1 MPQLNR
7 NREDREKKLFKFAE
21 SVRACMLAYELIE
34 RLNVKTA
41 RLRTSHTQSLKVR
54 FAYNTLLQAPV
65 RTAITITCYSFIKLP
80 LSSNV
85 NPSAVTGFS
94 MCSCWWHVAHNA
106 SRLFQFS
113 VILGSF
119 IFDGVI

>member
-41 RLRTSHTQSLKVR
+41 KTAHQS
-54 FAYNTLLQAPV
+54 Y
-65 RTAITITCYSFIKLP
+65 TIF
-80 LSSNV
+80 
-85 NPSAVTGFS
+85 
-94 MCSCWWHVAHNA
+94 
-106 SRLFQFS
+106 
-113 VILGSF
+113 
-119 IFDGVI
+119 